1 MRKAIAVSILT
12 VALVALTGCNTVRQ
26 VLNIDNP
33 TYRLR
38 DFRPRVSVALPLS
51 ASTIDFDFTLEIENP
66 NPVGLNLDRVDFDMF
81 VNGTNVA
88 KGLTSNSVRIPANGV
103 GDVRIRTRVN
113 YDNLKTLFRE
123 IADVIQGDRANYEL
137 RGRAFYDTPLGRMDF
152 PLTIYRSGSERD

>member
-1 MRKAIAVSILT
+1 MRKGTAVSVLT

-26 VLNIDNP
+26 VLNINNP

-38 DFRPRVSVALPLS
+38 DFRPRVSVALPFS
-51 ASTIDFDFTLEIENP
+51 ASTIDFDFVLEIDNP
-66 NPVGLNLDRVDFDMF
+66 NPVALNLDRVDFDMF

-88 KGLTSNSVRIPANGV
+88 RGLTSDRVRIPPNGV

-123 IADVIQGDRANYEL
+123 VADVIQGHRANYEL
-137 RGRAFYDTPLGRMDF
+137 RGRAYFDTPIGRMDF
-152 PLTIYRSGSERD
+152 PLTIYRAGSD

>member
-1 MRKAIAVSILT
+1 MRKATAISVLT

-51 ASTIDFDFTLEIENP
+51 ASTIDFDFTLEIDNP

-88 KGLTSNSVRIPANGV
+88 RGLTSNSVRIPANGV

-137 RGRAFYDTPLGRMDF
+137 RGRAFYDTP
-152 PLTIYRSGSERD
+152 

>member
-1 MRKAIAVSILT
+1 MRKATAVSVLT

-51 ASTIDFDFTLEIENP
+51 ASTIDFDFTLEIDNP

-88 KGLTSNSVRIPANGV
+88 RGLTSNSVRIPANGV

-123 IADVIQGDRANYEL
+123 IADVIQGERANYEL